1 MSYEKLIVYQVSIS
15 IEFLGLSFQII
26 EQLPRGYS
34 ELADQLKRASMRIP
48 LNIAEGAGKRTK
60 ADCRKYFDIA
70 RASSME
76 CGAIL
81 DVCSKLQLAKIEL
94 VSKGKLL
101 LERMV
106 AMLTKLADAQST
118 RAEEN
123 ATVARPMP
131 TPRSTRTPTPKS
143 TSPCPT

>member
-1 MSYEKLIVYQVSIS
+1 MSYEKLVVYQLS
-15 IEFLGLSFQII
+15 IEFLGVAFQVI

-34 ELADQLKRASMRIP
+34 ELADQLKRASLRNP

-70 RASSME
+70 RGSSME

-81 DVCSKLQLAKIEL
+81 DVCAKLQLAQGEL
-94 VSKGKLL
+94 TKRGKQL

-106 AMLTKLADAQST
+106 AMLTKLGDPQPPQ
-118 RAEEN
+118 AEGYVDVE
-123 ATVARPMP
+123 RPKP
-131 TPRSTRTPTPKS
+131 TPRLT
-143 TSPCPT
+143 

>member
-1 MSYEKLIVYQVSIS
+1 MMSYEKLVVYQLS
-15 IEFLGLSFQII
+15 IEFLGVAFQVI

-34 ELADQLKRASMRIP
+34 ELADQLKRASLRNP

-70 RASSME
+70 RGSSME

-81 DVCSKLQLAKIEL
+81 DVCAKLQLAQGEL
-94 VSKGKLL
+94 TKRGKQL

-106 AMLTKLADAQST
+106 AMLTKLGDPQPPQ
-118 RAEEN
+118 AEGYVDVEC
-123 ATVARPMP
+123 PKP
-131 TPRSTRTPTPKS
+131 TPRLT
-143 TSPCPT
+143 

>member
-1 MSYEKLIVYQVSIS
+1 MMSYEKLVVYQLS
-15 IEFLGLSFQII
+15 IEFLGVAFQVI

-34 ELADQLKRASMRIP
+34 ELADQLKRASLRNP

-70 RASSME
+70 RGSSME

-81 DVCSKLQLAKIEL
+81 DVCAKLQLAQGEL
-94 VSKGKLL
+94 TKRGKQL

-106 AMLTKLADAQST
+106 AMLTKLGDPQPPQ
-118 RAEEN
+118 AEGYVDVE
-123 ATVARPMP
+123 RPKP
-131 TPRSTRTPTPKS
+131 TPRLT
-143 TSPCPT
+143 